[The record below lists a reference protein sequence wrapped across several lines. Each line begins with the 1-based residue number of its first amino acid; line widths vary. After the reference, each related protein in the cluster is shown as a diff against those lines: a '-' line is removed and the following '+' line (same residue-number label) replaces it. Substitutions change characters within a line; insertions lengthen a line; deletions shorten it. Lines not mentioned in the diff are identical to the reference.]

1 MSRKTIQVTEKEMA
15 EQREAARRVRE
26 IEDRPKSYFIV
37 TYGCQMNAHDSEILA
52 GMMDEMGMTPAAAR
66 EEAEL
71 ILFNTCCIRDNAE
84 RKALGNMTWL
94 KELKRQNPRL
104 VLCAC
109 GCMIQQPRMAKVILR
124 QYPFFDIAFGTHNL
138 HKFPSILER
147 ALETR
152 RQVISIEETD
162 GCIAEGLPCSSE
174 SKITSYLSIMYGCN
188 NFCSYCI
195 VPYVRG
201 RERSRSEDDILREA
215 ERLLEGG
222 TQEIMLLGQNVNSY
236 GNDRDDG
243 ATFPGLIRRLDA
255 LGVPRLRFMT
265 SHPKDLSD
273 DLIEAMASSKHCA
286 HHFHLPV
293 QSGSD
298 AILKAMNRI
307 YDRETY
313 LRRVESLRKAMPHIA
328 LTTDIIVGFPG
339 ETDADFED
347 TLSLVERVRYDSA
360 YTFVYSPREGTRAAA
375 MPNPVPQEISSERI
389 ARLIETQERISAE
402 VLAGLV
408 GSEQRVLVEE
418 VSKRDARQV
427 AGKCTRNI
435 TINFDGGESL
445 IGSFA
450 RVRVTAAGHNT
461 LKAELV
467 SAEDKE
473 APEWP

>member
-1 MSRKTIQVTEKEMA
+1 MSRKTIQVTEQEMA

-26 IEDRPKSYFIV
+26 IEDRPRSYFIV

-52 GMMDEMGMTPAAAR
+52 GMMNEMGMTPAAAR

-152 RQVISIEETD
+152 RQVISIEDGD

-201 RERSRSEDDILREA
+201 RERSRAQDDILREA

-222 TQEIMLLGQNVNSY
+222 AKEIMLLGQNVNSY

-255 LGVPRLRFMT
+255 LGVPRIRFMT

-293 QSGSD
+293 QAGSD

-347 TLSLVERVRYDSA
+347 TLSLVKQVRYDSA
-360 YTFVYSPREGTRAAA
+360 YTFIYSPREGTRAAE
-375 MPNPVPQEISSERI
+375 MPNPVPQEVASARL

-402 VLAGLV
+402 VLESLV
-408 GSEQRVLVEE
+408 GTEQRVLVEE
-418 VSKRDARQV
+418 VSKRADNQV

-435 TINFDGGESL
+435 TVNFDGGEAL

-461 LKAELV
+461 LKGEFV
-467 SAEDKE
+467 STEEKE